1 MKNIAIIVIA
11 VAIGVYVFGF
21 LIPDMKEKKMASDS
35 NAPAADDGPN
45 VGWLAKPDGGPR
57 HRVDLKNEEG
67 MIVIAKLDEL
77 DMPEEILDEMRTD
90 MKAADADGDG
100 LVNEEEMEILDGI
113 TSERRLNRFLDF
125 IKAEDGRYD
134 LSRLEESRMRQ
145 NYKDLLQSA
154 DADSDGFLAEDEFLT
169 VKDELVELEKNGFK
183 GGPGMPGGPQGGPGM
198 PGGPQGDPGMPG
210 DPQGGPGMPGG
221 PQGGPG
227 MPGGPQG
234 GPGMP
239 GGPQGGPGMPAPE
252 EKFDEDVDVEIEVD
266 DEQNVEDAVED
277 AAEEAT
283 DAVENAVEE
292 ATDAVEDA
300 AEETTDAVE
309 DAAEEAT
316 DAVEDAAEETDSDD
330 SSDSPEQE

>member
-227 MPGGPQG
+227 MP
-234 GPGMP
+234 
-239 GGPQGGPGMPAPE
+239 APE

-283 DAVENAVEE
+283 DAVE
-292 ATDAVEDA
+292 DA
-300 AEETTDAVE
+300 AEET
-309 DAAEEAT
+309 T

>member
-227 MPGGPQG
+227 LPGD
-234 GPGMP
+234 
-239 GGPQGGPGMPAPE
+239 PQGGPGMPAPE

-283 DAVENAVEE
+283 DAVE
-292 ATDAVEDA
+292 
-300 AEETTDAVE
+300 
-309 DAAEEAT
+309 
-316 DAVEDAAEETDSDD
+316 DAAEETDSDD

>member
-198 PGGPQGDPGMPG
+198 PGGPQGGSGLPG
-210 DPQGGPGMPGG
+210 D
-221 PQGGPG
+221 
-227 MPGGPQG
+227 
-234 GPGMP
+234 
-239 GGPQGGPGMPAPE
+239 PQGGPGMPAPE

-283 DAVENAVEE
+283 DAVE
-292 ATDAVEDA
+292 
-300 AEETTDAVE
+300 
-309 DAAEEAT
+309 
-316 DAVEDAAEETDSDD
+316 DAAEETDSDD